1 MTIPCPYCGSH
12 NTTQQFSSNRNISDF
27 DLDAQLTPTALATL
41 GAGLAKSQGVSPI
54 YGGVAGAI
62 VGGVC
67 QYVVKKK
74 HLTDLKTKMIGYC
87 QQCNN
92 SFPL

>member
-1 MTIPCPYCGSH
+1 MTIQCPYCGSH
-12 NTTQQFSSNRNISDF
+12 NIIQNIPTHQSTSDF
-27 DLDAQLTPTALATL
+27 DLDAQLTPVALATL
-41 GAGLAKSQGVSPI
+41 GAGLAKSQGVPPI

-67 QYVVKKK
+67 QYVVRKN
-74 HLTDLKTKMIGYC
+74 HSADLKTKMTGYC